1 MLKKL
6 RRKFIAIAMLS
17 VSIVLIAIVGTIN
30 VANYISTNEALDAR
44 LKLIAGNGGTFPDL
58 LERGSRGEES
68 NKTDSINA
76 ENNKKNDEETKSDTE
91 STNINTESTNTDT
104 ENTNTDTESTNT
116 NTEST
121 NTDTENTN
129 TDTENTNAGT
139 EKTNTDTEN
148 TNAGTEKTNAGA
160 ENTNTATDNT
170 NAESTN
176 TNTSSNTAD
185 ESTNKG
191 TSTRKEPP
199 SGKTDVQPPEDMKQA
214 DLKDD
219 NLKGNDLKG
228 NDLKENDLN
237 ENDFKENDLKRHGI
251 SPESQFDTR
260 YFTVTINSKGEV
272 ENIDTSKIASVS
284 SENAAEYAK
293 KLWKSGKK
301 GDGKSGFADN
311 CKYLTVDEDGS
322 TMYIFLSCQR
332 ELSTIKT
339 YILASVGISVFGLVV
354 VFVMIFFFSGR
365 ILKPVSESYEKQ
377 KRFITDAS
385 HEIKTPLTIIDANT
399 EVIEMM
405 EGENE
410 WTSNTR
416 KQIARL
422 TSLTEKLV
430 FLSRMDEEATKLEM
444 LEFSLSDA
452 ILDTAEPFKAVAQTK
467 GKKLTIDVTD
477 KILYTGDEKTIRQ
490 LISIL
495 LDNAIK
501 YSGCS
506 SVRYENGNVNKD
518 NINKTY
524 HNKTIQTQNNCVTT
538 TGDPAPEI
546 ELTMRPSGKNRII
559 TVWNTV
565 DDTANIKKGRQ
576 DMLFERFYRTDA
588 SRNSKTGGFGIGL
601 SAAYAIVKAHKGK
614 ITAESK
620 DDRSIKFTIVL

>member
-30 VANYISTNEALDAR
+30 IANYMSTNEALDAR

-58 LERGSRGEES
+58 LERGSMGEEG
-68 NKTDSINA
+68 
-76 ENNKKNDEETKSDTE
+76 
-91 STNINTESTNTDT
+91 NTT
-104 ENTNTDTESTNT
+104 
-116 NTEST
+116 
-121 NTDTENTN
+121 
-129 TDTENTNAGT
+129 
-139 EKTNTDTEN
+139 
-148 TNAGTEKTNAGA
+148 
-160 ENTNTATDNT
+160 
-170 NAESTN
+170 
-176 TNTSSNTAD
+176 D
-185 ESTNKG
+185 ESINKG
-191 TSTRKEPP
+191 TQTPKEPP
-199 SGKTDVQPPEDMKQA
+199 SGRTDVQPPEDMNQA

-219 NLKGNDLKG
+219 NLKENDLK
-228 NDLKENDLN
+228 

-339 YILASVGISVFGLVV
+339 YILASVGISVFGLLV
-354 VFVMIFFFSGR
+354 VFVMIYFFSGK

-410 WTSNTR
+410 WTSSTR

-452 ILDTAEPFKAVAQTK
+452 ILDTAEPFKAVAGTK
-467 GKKLTIDVTD
+467 GKKLTIDVID
-477 KILYTGDEKTIRQ
+477 GILYTGDEKTIRQ
-490 LISIL
+490 LVSIL
-495 LDNAIK
+495 LDNAMK

-506 SVRYENGNVNKD
+506 SASSEKG
-518 NINKTY
+518 NINKKNL
-524 HNKTIQTQNNCVTT
+524 NKTNFNKTYLNKTTQTQNNCVTA
-538 TGDPAPEI
+538 GDMEPEI

-620 DDRSIKFTIVL
+620 DGQSIKFTIVL

>member
-30 VANYISTNEALDAR
+30 IANYMSTNEALDAR
-44 LKLIAGNGGTFPDL
+44 LELIAGNGGTFPDL
-58 LERGSRGEES
+58 LEQKRMGAES
-68 NKTDSINA
+68 NKPDSI
-76 ENNKKNDEETKSDTE
+76 
-91 STNINTESTNTDT
+91 
-104 ENTNTDTESTNT
+104 
-116 NTEST
+116 
-121 NTDTENTN
+121 
-129 TDTENTNAGT
+129 
-139 EKTNTDTEN
+139 
-148 TNAGTEKTNAGA
+148 
-160 ENTNTATDNT
+160 
-170 NAESTN
+170 
-176 TNTSSNTAD
+176 
-185 ESTNKG
+185 NKG

-199 SGKTDVQPPEDMKQA
+199 SGKIDVQPPEDMNPA
-214 DLKDD
+214 DLNK
-219 NLKGNDLKG
+219 NDI
-228 NDLKENDLN
+228 NDNDLN
-237 ENDFKENDLKRHGI
+237 ENDLKRHGI

-260 YFTVTINSKGEV
+260 YFTVTINSKGDV

-301 GDGKSGFADN
+301 GDGKNGFSESF
-311 CKYLTVDEDGS
+311 KYMTVDEDGS

-332 ELSTIKT
+332 EISTIRA
-339 YILASVGISVFGLVV
+339 YILASAGISVFGLVV
-354 VFVMIFFFSGR
+354 VFIMIYFFSGK

-410 WTSNTR
+410 WTSSTR
-416 KQIARL
+416 KQVARL

-452 ILDTAEPFKAVAQTK
+452 ILDTAEPFKTVAGTK

-477 KILYTGDEKTIRQ
+477 GILYTGDEKTIRQ

-495 LDNAIK
+495 LDNAVK
-501 YSGCS
+501 YSGYS
-506 SVRYENGNVNKD
+506 GAGSEKGSIDKKN
-518 NINKTY
+518 
-524 HNKTIQTQNNCVTT
+524 HNKTNFNKANLNKTPQTQNDCVTT
-538 TGDPAPEI
+538 INPAPEI
-546 ELTMRPSGKNRII
+546 EISMKPSGRNRII

-565 DDTANIKKGRQ
+565 DETANIKKGRQ
-576 DMLFERFYRTDA
+576 DMLFERFYRTDT
-588 SRNSKTGGFGIGL
+588 SHNSKTGGFGIGL

-620 DDRSIKFTIVL
+620 DGRSIKFTIVL

>member
-30 VANYISTNEALDAR
+30 IANYISTNEALDAR

-58 LERGSRGEES
+58 LERGSMGEEG
-68 NKTDSINA
+68 
-76 ENNKKNDEETKSDTE
+76 NNTG
-91 STNINTESTNTDT
+91 T
-104 ENTNTDTESTNT
+104 ENTNT
-116 NTEST
+116 
-121 NTDTENTN
+121 
-129 TDTENTNAGT
+129 
-139 EKTNTDTEN
+139 
-148 TNAGTEKTNAGA
+148 
-160 ENTNTATDNT
+160 
-170 NAESTN
+170 
-176 TNTSSNTAD
+176 NTSGNTAD
-185 ESTNKG
+185 ESTDKG
-191 TSTRKEPP
+191 TPALKEPP
-199 SGKTDVQPPEDMKQA
+199 SGRIDVQPPEDMNQA

-219 NLKGNDLKG
+219 NL
-228 NDLKENDLN
+228 
-237 ENDFKENDLKRHGI
+237 KENDLKRHGI

-311 CKYLTVDEDGS
+311 CKYLTVDEDGA

-339 YILASVGISVFGLVV
+339 YILASVGISIFGLLV
-354 VFVMIFFFSGR
+354 VFVMIYFFSGK

-410 WTSNTR
+410 WTSSTR

-506 SVRYENGNVNKD
+506 SVSCEKA
-518 NINKTY
+518 
-524 HNKTIQTQNNCVTT
+524 IQTQNNCVTT

-620 DDRSIKFTIVL
+620 DGRSIKFTIVL

>member
-30 VANYISTNEALDAR
+30 IANYISTNEALDAR

-58 LERGSRGEES
+58 LERGSMGEEG
-68 NKTDSINA
+68 NTTD
-76 ENNKKNDEETKSDTE
+76 D
-91 STNINTESTNTDT
+91 
-104 ENTNTDTESTNT
+104 
-116 NTEST
+116 
-121 NTDTENTN
+121 
-129 TDTENTNAGT
+129 
-139 EKTNTDTEN
+139 
-148 TNAGTEKTNAGA
+148 
-160 ENTNTATDNT
+160 
-170 NAESTN
+170 
-176 TNTSSNTAD
+176 
-185 ESTNKG
+185 STNKE

-199 SGKTDVQPPEDMKQA
+199 SDRTDVQPPEDMNQA

-219 NLKGNDLKG
+219 NLKENDLK
-228 NDLKENDLN
+228 

-311 CKYLTVDEDGS
+311 CKYLTVDEDGA

-339 YILASVGISVFGLVV
+339 YILASVGISVFGLLV
-354 VFVMIFFFSGR
+354 VFVMIYFFSGK

-410 WTSNTR
+410 WTSSTR

-452 ILDTAEPFKAVAQTK
+452 ILDTAEPFKAVARTK

-506 SVRYENGNVNKD
+506 SVSCEKA
-518 NINKTY
+518 T
-524 HNKTIQTQNNCVTT
+524 QTQNNCVTT
-538 TGDPAPEI
+538 TGDSAPEI

-620 DDRSIKFTIVL
+620 DGQSIKFTIVL

>member
-30 VANYISTNEALDAR
+30 IANYMSTNEALDAR

-58 LERGSRGEES
+58 LEQKNMGVEG
-68 NKTDSINA
+68 NKTDSIN
-76 ENNKKNDEETKSDTE
+76 N
-91 STNINTESTNTDT
+91 
-104 ENTNTDTESTNT
+104 
-116 NTEST
+116 
-121 NTDTENTN
+121 
-129 TDTENTNAGT
+129 
-139 EKTNTDTEN
+139 
-148 TNAGTEKTNAGA
+148 
-160 ENTNTATDNT
+160 
-170 NAESTN
+170 
-176 TNTSSNTAD
+176 
-185 ESTNKG
+185 G

-199 SGKTDVQPPEDMKQA
+199 SGKTDVQPPEDMNQA
-214 DLKDD
+214 
-219 NLKGNDLKG
+219 
-228 NDLKENDLN
+228 DLKENDLKDN
-237 ENDFKENDLKRHGI
+237 GLKENDLKRHGI

-260 YFTVTINSKGEV
+260 YFTVTINSNGEV

-284 SENAAEYAK
+284 SENATEYAK

-354 VFVMIFFFSGR
+354 VFVMIYFFSGK

-410 WTSNTR
+410 WTNSTR
-416 KQIARL
+416 KQVARL

-452 ILDTAEPFKAVAQTK
+452 ILDTAEPFKTVARTK

-490 LISIL
+490 LVSIL
-495 LDNAIK
+495 LDNAMK

-506 SVRYENGNVNKD
+506 NACFEKS
-518 NINKTY
+518 NINKTNL
-524 HNKTIQTQNNCVTT
+524 NKTTQTQNDCVTT
-538 TGDPAPEI
+538 INPAPEI
-546 ELTMRPSGKNRII
+546 EISLKQSGKNRII

-565 DDTANIKKGRQ
+565 DETANIKKGRQ
-576 DMLFERFYRTDA
+576 DMLFERFYRTDT
-588 SRNSKTGGFGIGL
+588 SHNSKTGGFGIGL

-620 DDRSIKFTIVL
+620 DGRSIKFTIVL

>member
-30 VANYISTNEALDAR
+30 IANYISTNEALNAR

-58 LERGSRGEES
+58 LEQKNMGVES
-68 NKTDSINA
+68 NKTDSIND
-76 ENNKKNDEETKSDTE
+76 ENNKKNAE
-91 STNINTESTNTDT
+91 STNTGTESTNTDT
-104 ENTNTDTESTNT
+104 ENANTDTSG
-116 NTEST
+116 S
-121 NTDTENTN
+121 
-129 TDTENTNAGT
+129 
-139 EKTNTDTEN
+139 
-148 TNAGTEKTNAGA
+148 
-160 ENTNTATDNT
+160 
-170 NAESTN
+170 
-176 TNTSSNTAD
+176 TAD
-185 ESTNKG
+185 DSINKG
-191 TSTRKEPP
+191 TPTLKEPP
-199 SGKTDVQPPEDMKQA
+199 SGRTDVQPPEDMKQA

-219 NLKGNDLKG
+219 NLKE
-228 NDLKENDLN
+228 NDLKENDLK

-260 YFTVTINSKGEV
+260 YFTVTINSNGDV

-284 SENAAEYAK
+284 SENAAQYAK

-301 GDGKSGFADN
+301 GDGKNGFSESF
-311 CKYLTVDEDGS
+311 KYLTVGEGGS

-354 VFVMIFFFSGR
+354 VFIMIYFFSGK

-410 WTSNTR
+410 WTSSTR
-416 KQIARL
+416 KQVARL

-452 ILDTAEPFKAVAQTK
+452 ILDTAEPFKAVAGTK

-506 SVRYENGNVNKD
+506 SASFEKG
-518 NINKTY
+518 NINKKNL
-524 HNKTIQTQNNCVTT
+524 NKTNLNKTTQTQNDCVITIN
-538 TGDPAPEI
+538 PAPEI
-546 ELTMRPSGKNRII
+546 EISLKPSGKNRII

-565 DDTANIKKGRQ
+565 DETANIKKGRQ
-576 DMLFERFYRTDA
+576 DMLFERFYRTDT
-588 SRNSKTGGFGIGL
+588 SHNSKTGGFGIGL

-620 DDRSIKFTIVL
+620 EGRSIKFTIVL

>member
-30 VANYISTNEALDAR
+30 IANYMSTNEALDAR

-58 LERGSRGEES
+58 LERGSRGEEG
-68 NKTDSINA
+68 
-76 ENNKKNDEETKSDTE
+76 NNTG
-91 STNINTESTNTDT
+91 T
-104 ENTNTDTESTNT
+104 ENTNTNTSGNTANEST
-116 NTEST
+116 
-121 NTDTENTN
+121 D
-129 TDTENTNAGT
+129 
-139 EKTNTDTEN
+139 
-148 TNAGTEKTNAGA
+148 
-160 ENTNTATDNT
+160 
-170 NAESTN
+170 
-176 TNTSSNTAD
+176 
-185 ESTNKG
+185 KG
-191 TSTRKEPP
+191 TPALKEPP
-199 SGKTDVQPPEDMKQA
+199 SGKIDVQPPEDMNQA

-219 NLKGNDLKG
+219 NL
-228 NDLKENDLN
+228 
-237 ENDFKENDLKRHGI
+237 KENDLKRHGI

-260 YFTVTINSKGEV
+260 YFTVTINSKGDV

-339 YILASVGISVFGLVV
+339 YILASVGISVFGLLV
-354 VFVMIFFFSGR
+354 VFVMIYFFSGK

-410 WTSNTR
+410 WTSSTR

-452 ILDTAEPFKAVAQTK
+452 ILDTAEPFKAVARTK

-506 SVRYENGNVNKD
+506 SVSCEKA
-518 NINKTY
+518 T
-524 HNKTIQTQNNCVTT
+524 QTQNNCVTS
-538 TGDPAPEI
+538 GDMAPEI

-620 DDRSIKFTIVL
+620 DGRSIKFTIVL

>member
-30 VANYISTNEALDAR
+30 IANYMSTNEALDAR

-58 LERGSRGEES
+58 LEQKNMGVEG
-68 NKTDSINA
+68 NKTDSIN
-76 ENNKKNDEETKSDTE
+76 N
-91 STNINTESTNTDT
+91 
-104 ENTNTDTESTNT
+104 
-116 NTEST
+116 
-121 NTDTENTN
+121 
-129 TDTENTNAGT
+129 
-139 EKTNTDTEN
+139 
-148 TNAGTEKTNAGA
+148 
-160 ENTNTATDNT
+160 
-170 NAESTN
+170 
-176 TNTSSNTAD
+176 
-185 ESTNKG
+185 G

-199 SGKTDVQPPEDMKQA
+199 SGKTDVQPPEDMNQA
-214 DLKDD
+214 DLKDN
-219 NLKGNDLKG
+219 NLKDNGL
-228 NDLKENDLN
+228 
-237 ENDFKENDLKRHGI
+237 KENDLKRHGI

-260 YFTVTINSKGEV
+260 YFTVTINSNGDV

-301 GDGKSGFADN
+301 GDGKSGFAES
-311 CKYLTVDEDGS
+311 CKYLTVDDDGS

-339 YILASVGISVFGLVV
+339 YILASVGISVFGLGV
-354 VFVMIFFFSGR
+354 VFVMIYFFSGK

-410 WTSNTR
+410 WTSSTR
-416 KQIARL
+416 KQVARL

-444 LEFSLSDA
+444 LEFSLTDA
-452 ILDTAEPFKAVAQTK
+452 ILDTAEPFKTVARTK

-477 KILYTGDEKTIRQ
+477 GILYTGDEKTIRQ
-490 LISIL
+490 LVSIL
-495 LDNAIK
+495 LDNAMK

-506 SVRYENGNVNKD
+506 SASFEKS
-518 NINKTY
+518 NINKTNL
-524 HNKTIQTQNNCVTT
+524 NKTTQTQNDCVTT
-538 TGDPAPEI
+538 INQAPEI
-546 ELTMRPSGKNRII
+546 EISLKPSGKNRII

-565 DDTANIKKGRQ
+565 DETANIKKGRQ
-576 DMLFERFYRTDA
+576 DMLFERFYRTDT
-588 SRNSKTGGFGIGL
+588 SHNSKTGGFGIGL

-620 DDRSIKFTIVL
+620 DGRSIKFTIVL

>member
-30 VANYISTNEALDAR
+30 IANYISTNEALDAR

-58 LERGSRGEES
+58 LERGSRGEEG
-68 NKTDSINA
+68 
-76 ENNKKNDEETKSDTE
+76 NNTG
-91 STNINTESTNTDT
+91 T
-104 ENTNTDTESTNT
+104 ENTNTNTSGNTANEST
-116 NTEST
+116 
-121 NTDTENTN
+121 D
-129 TDTENTNAGT
+129 
-139 EKTNTDTEN
+139 
-148 TNAGTEKTNAGA
+148 
-160 ENTNTATDNT
+160 
-170 NAESTN
+170 
-176 TNTSSNTAD
+176 
-185 ESTNKG
+185 KG
-191 TSTRKEPP
+191 TPALKEPP
-199 SGKTDVQPPEDMKQA
+199 SGRTDVQPPEDMNQA

-219 NLKGNDLKG
+219 NL
-228 NDLKENDLN
+228 
-237 ENDFKENDLKRHGI
+237 KENDLKRHGI

-311 CKYLTVDEDGS
+311 CKYLTVDEDGA

-339 YILASVGISVFGLVV
+339 YILASVGISIFGLLV
-354 VFVMIFFFSGR
+354 VFVMIYFFSGK

-410 WTSNTR
+410 WTSSTR

-452 ILDTAEPFKAVAQTK
+452 ILDTAEPFKAVAGTK

-477 KILYTGDEKTIRQ
+477 GIQYTGDEKTIRQ
-490 LISIL
+490 LVSIL

-506 SVRYENGNVNKD
+506 SISCEKATQ
-518 NINKTY
+518 I
-524 HNKTIQTQNNCVTT
+524 QNNCVTT
-538 TGDPAPEI
+538 IDPTPEI
-546 ELTMRPSGKNRII
+546 ELTMRASGKNRII

-620 DDRSIKFTIVL
+620 DGQSIKFTIVL

>member
-30 VANYISTNEALDAR
+30 IANYISTNEALDAR

-58 LERGSRGEES
+58 LEQKNMGVEG
-68 NKTDSINA
+68 NKTDSIN
-76 ENNKKNDEETKSDTE
+76 
-91 STNINTESTNTDT
+91 
-104 ENTNTDTESTNT
+104 
-116 NTEST
+116 
-121 NTDTENTN
+121 
-129 TDTENTNAGT
+129 
-139 EKTNTDTEN
+139 
-148 TNAGTEKTNAGA
+148 
-160 ENTNTATDNT
+160 
-170 NAESTN
+170 
-176 TNTSSNTAD
+176 
-185 ESTNKG
+185 KG
-191 TSTRKEPP
+191 TPTLKEPP
-199 SGKTDVQPPEDMKQA
+199 SGKTDVQPPEDMNQA
-214 DLKDD
+214 
-219 NLKGNDLKG
+219 
-228 NDLKENDLN
+228 DLN
-237 ENDFKENDLKRHGI
+237 ENDIKENDLKRHGI

-260 YFTVTINSKGEV
+260 YFTVTINSKGDV

-301 GDGKSGFADN
+301 GDGKSGFAES
-311 CKYLTVDEDGS
+311 CKYLTVDDDGS

-339 YILASVGISVFGLVV
+339 YILASVGISVFGLGV
-354 VFVMIFFFSGR
+354 VFVMIYFFSGK

-399 EVIEMM
+399 EVIEMI

-410 WTSNTR
+410 WTSSTR
-416 KQIARL
+416 KQVARL

-452 ILDTAEPFKAVAQTK
+452 ILDTAEPFKTVARTK

-490 LISIL
+490 LVSIL
-495 LDNAIK
+495 LDNAMK

-506 SVRYENGNVNKD
+506 NAGFEKG
-518 NINKTY
+518 NINKNNL
-524 HNKTIQTQNNCVTT
+524 NKTIQTQNDCATT
-538 TGDPAPEI
+538 INPAPEI
-546 ELTMRPSGKNRII
+546 EISLKQSGKNRII

-565 DDTANIKKGRQ
+565 DETANIKKGRQ
-576 DMLFERFYRTDA
+576 DILFERFYRTDT
-588 SRNSKTGGFGIGL
+588 SHNSKTGGFGIGL

-620 DDRSIKFTIVL
+620 DGRSIKFTIVL

>member
-30 VANYISTNEALDAR
+30 IANYISTNEALDAR

-58 LERGSRGEES
+58 LEQKNMGVEG
-68 NKTDSINA
+68 NKTDSIN
-76 ENNKKNDEETKSDTE
+76 
-91 STNINTESTNTDT
+91 
-104 ENTNTDTESTNT
+104 
-116 NTEST
+116 
-121 NTDTENTN
+121 
-129 TDTENTNAGT
+129 
-139 EKTNTDTEN
+139 
-148 TNAGTEKTNAGA
+148 
-160 ENTNTATDNT
+160 
-170 NAESTN
+170 
-176 TNTSSNTAD
+176 
-185 ESTNKG
+185 KG
-191 TSTRKEPP
+191 TPTLKEPP
-199 SGKTDVQPPEDMKQA
+199 SGKTDVQPPEDMNQA
-214 DLKDD
+214 
-219 NLKGNDLKG
+219 
-228 NDLKENDLN
+228 DLN
-237 ENDFKENDLKRHGI
+237 ENDIKENDLKRHGI

-260 YFTVTINSKGEV
+260 YFTVTINSNGDV

-301 GDGKSGFADN
+301 GDGKSGFAES

-354 VFVMIFFFSGR
+354 VFVMIYFFSGK

-410 WTSNTR
+410 WTSSTR
-416 KQIARL
+416 KQVARL

-452 ILDTAEPFKAVAQTK
+452 ILDTAEPFKTVARTK

-477 KILYTGDEKTIRQ
+477 GILYTGDEKTIRQ
-490 LISIL
+490 LVSIL
-495 LDNAIK
+495 LDNAMK

-506 SVRYENGNVNKD
+506 NAGFEKS
-518 NINKTY
+518 NINKTNL
-524 HNKTIQTQNNCVTT
+524 NKTTQTQNDCVTT
-538 TGDPAPEI
+538 INQAPEI
-546 ELTMRPSGKNRII
+546 EISLKPSGRNRII

-565 DDTANIKKGRQ
+565 DETANIKKGRQ
-576 DMLFERFYRTDA
+576 DMLFERFYRTDT
-588 SRNSKTGGFGIGL
+588 SHNSKTGGFGIGL

-620 DDRSIKFTIVL
+620 DGRSIKFTIVL

>member
-30 VANYISTNEALDAR
+30 IANYISTNEALDAR

-58 LERGSRGEES
+58 LEQKNMGVEGNEA
-68 NKTDSINA
+68 DSIN
-76 ENNKKNDEETKSDTE
+76 N
-91 STNINTESTNTDT
+91 
-104 ENTNTDTESTNT
+104 
-116 NTEST
+116 
-121 NTDTENTN
+121 
-129 TDTENTNAGT
+129 
-139 EKTNTDTEN
+139 
-148 TNAGTEKTNAGA
+148 
-160 ENTNTATDNT
+160 
-170 NAESTN
+170 
-176 TNTSSNTAD
+176 
-185 ESTNKG
+185 G

-199 SGKTDVQPPEDMKQA
+199 SGKTDIQPPEDMKQA

-219 NLKGNDLKG
+219 NLKENDLK
-228 NDLKENDLN
+228 

-260 YFTVTINSKGEV
+260 YFTVTINSKGDV

-293 KLWKSGKK
+293 KLWKSGKR
-301 GDGKSGFADN
+301 GDGKSGFAES

-354 VFVMIFFFSGR
+354 VFAMIYFFSEK

-410 WTSNTR
+410 WTNSTR
-416 KQIARL
+416 KQVARL

-452 ILDTAEPFKAVAQTK
+452 ILDTAEPFKTVARTK

-490 LISIL
+490 LVSIL
-495 LDNAIK
+495 LDNAMK

-506 SVRYENGNVNKD
+506 SVSFEKS
-518 NINKTY
+518 NINKTNL
-524 HNKTIQTQNNCVTT
+524 NKTTQTQNDCVTT
-538 TGDPAPEI
+538 INPAPEI
-546 ELTMRPSGKNRII
+546 EISMKPSGRNRII

-565 DDTANIKKGRQ
+565 DETANIKKGRQ
-576 DMLFERFYRTDA
+576 DMLFERFYRTDT
-588 SRNSKTGGFGIGL
+588 SHNSKTGGFGIGL

-620 DDRSIKFTIVL
+620 DGRSIKFTIVL

>member
-76 ENNKKNDEETKSDTE
+76 ENNKKNDEETNRDTENVNSDTE
-91 STNINTESTNTDT
+91 S
-104 ENTNTDTESTNT
+104 
-116 NTEST
+116 
-121 NTDTENTN
+121 TN

-148 TNAGTEKTNAGA
+148 TNAGTENTNAGTENTNA
-160 ENTNTATDNT
+160 GTENTNTATDNTNT

-199 SGKTDVQPPEDMKQA
+199 SGKTDVQPPEDMRQA

-219 NLKGNDLKG
+219 NLKENDLKE

-284 SENAAEYAK
+284 SENAAGYAK

-301 GDGKSGFADN
+301 GDGKSGFAEN

-339 YILASVGISVFGLVV
+339 YILASVGISAFGLLV
-354 VFVMIFFFSGR
+354 VFVMIYFFSGK

-410 WTSNTR
+410 WTSSTR

-477 KILYTGDEKTIRQ
+477 GILYTGDEKTIRQ
-490 LISIL
+490 LVSIL

-506 SVRYENGNVNKD
+506 SVSCENGN
-518 NINKTY
+518 INKKNL
-524 HNKTIQTQNNCVTT
+524 NKTNLNETTQTQNNFVTT

-620 DDRSIKFTIVL
+620 DGQSIKFTIVL

>member
-30 VANYISTNEALDAR
+30 IANYISTNEALDAR

-58 LERGSRGEES
+58 LEQKNMGGEE
-68 NKTDSINA
+68 NKTDSIN
-76 ENNKKNDEETKSDTE
+76 N
-91 STNINTESTNTDT
+91 
-104 ENTNTDTESTNT
+104 
-116 NTEST
+116 
-121 NTDTENTN
+121 
-129 TDTENTNAGT
+129 
-139 EKTNTDTEN
+139 
-148 TNAGTEKTNAGA
+148 
-160 ENTNTATDNT
+160 
-170 NAESTN
+170 
-176 TNTSSNTAD
+176 
-185 ESTNKG
+185 G

-199 SGKTDVQPPEDMKQA
+199 SGKTDIQPPEDMKQA

-219 NLKGNDLKG
+219 NLKENDLK
-228 NDLKENDLN
+228 

-260 YFTVTINSKGEV
+260 YFTVTINSNGEV

-301 GDGKSGFADN
+301 GDGKSGFAES

-354 VFVMIFFFSGR
+354 VFIMIYFFSGK

-410 WTSNTR
+410 WTSSTR
-416 KQIARL
+416 KQVARL

-452 ILDTAEPFKAVAQTK
+452 ILDTAEPFKTVARTK
-467 GKKLTIDVTD
+467 RKKLTIDVTD
-477 KILYTGDEKTIRQ
+477 GILYTGDEKTIRQ
-490 LISIL
+490 LVSIL
-495 LDNAIK
+495 LDNAMK

-506 SVRYENGNVNKD
+506 SVSFEKG
-518 NINKTY
+518 NINKKNL
-524 HNKTIQTQNNCVTT
+524 NKTTQTQNDCVTT
-538 TGDPAPEI
+538 INPAPEI
-546 ELTMRPSGKNRII
+546 EISLKQSGKNRII

-565 DDTANIKKGRQ
+565 DETANIKKGRQ
-576 DMLFERFYRTDA
+576 DMLFERFYRTDT
-588 SRNSKTGGFGIGL
+588 SHNSKTGGFGIGL

-620 DDRSIKFTIVL
+620 DGRSIKFTIVL

>member
-30 VANYISTNEALDAR
+30 IANYMSTNEALDAR

-58 LERGSRGEES
+58 LEQKNMGVEG
-68 NKTDSINA
+68 NKTDSIN
-76 ENNKKNDEETKSDTE
+76 N
-91 STNINTESTNTDT
+91 
-104 ENTNTDTESTNT
+104 
-116 NTEST
+116 
-121 NTDTENTN
+121 
-129 TDTENTNAGT
+129 
-139 EKTNTDTEN
+139 
-148 TNAGTEKTNAGA
+148 
-160 ENTNTATDNT
+160 
-170 NAESTN
+170 
-176 TNTSSNTAD
+176 
-185 ESTNKG
+185 G

-199 SGKTDVQPPEDMKQA
+199 SGKTDVQPPEDMNQA
-214 DLKDD
+214 
-219 NLKGNDLKG
+219 
-228 NDLKENDLN
+228 DLN
-237 ENDFKENDLKRHGI
+237 ENDIKENDLKRHGI

-260 YFTVTINSKGEV
+260 YFTVTINSNGEV

-301 GDGKSGFADN
+301 GDGKSGFAES

-354 VFVMIFFFSGR
+354 VFVMIYFFSGK

-410 WTSNTR
+410 WTSSTR
-416 KQIARL
+416 KQVARL

-444 LEFSLSDA
+444 LEFSLTDA
-452 ILDTAEPFKAVAQTK
+452 ILDTAEPFKTVARTK
-467 GKKLTIDVTD
+467 GKKLKIDVTD

-506 SVRYENGNVNKD
+506 SASFEKS
-518 NINKTY
+518 NINKTNL
-524 HNKTIQTQNNCVTT
+524 NKTTQTQNDCVTT
-538 TGDPAPEI
+538 INQAPEI
-546 ELTMRPSGKNRII
+546 EISLKPSGKNRII

-576 DMLFERFYRTDA
+576 DMLFERFYRTDT
-588 SRNSKTGGFGIGL
+588 SHNSKTGGFGIGL

-620 DDRSIKFTIVL
+620 DGRSIKFTIVL

>member
-30 VANYISTNEALDAR
+30 IANYISTNEALDAR

-58 LERGSRGEES
+58 LEQKNMGVES
-68 NKTDSINA
+68 
-76 ENNKKNDEETKSDTE
+76 NKKNDENTNTGTE
-91 STNINTESTNTDT
+91 SANTDT
-104 ENTNTDTESTNT
+104 FD
-116 NTEST
+116 
-121 NTDTENTN
+121 
-129 TDTENTNAGT
+129 
-139 EKTNTDTEN
+139 
-148 TNAGTEKTNAGA
+148 
-160 ENTNTATDNT
+160 
-170 NAESTN
+170 
-176 TNTSSNTAD
+176 NTAD
-185 ESTNKG
+185 ESTNKRIP
-191 TSTRKEPP
+191 TLKEPP
-199 SGKTDVQPPEDMKQA
+199 SGRTDVQPPEDMNQA
-214 DLKDD
+214 
-219 NLKGNDLKG
+219 
-228 NDLKENDLN
+228 DLN
-237 ENDFKENDLKRHGI
+237 ENDINENDLKRHGI

-260 YFTVTINSKGEV
+260 YFTVTINSKGDV

-284 SENAAEYAK
+284 SENAAQYAK

-301 GDGKSGFADN
+301 GDGKNGFSDSF
-311 CKYLTVDEDGS
+311 KYLTVGEGGS

-332 ELSTIKT
+332 ELSTIRT
-339 YILASVGISVFGLVV
+339 YVLASVGISVFGLAV
-354 VFVMIFFFSGR
+354 VFVMIYFFSGK

-410 WTSNTR
+410 WTSSTR
-416 KQIARL
+416 KQVARL

-452 ILDTAEPFKAVAQTK
+452 ILDTAEPFKAVAGTK

-506 SVRYENGNVNKD
+506 SASREKG
-518 NINKTY
+518 NINKKNL
-524 HNKTIQTQNNCVTT
+524 NKTNFNKTYLNKTTQTQNDCVTT
-538 TGDPAPEI
+538 INPAPEI
-546 ELTMRPSGKNRII
+546 EISLKSSGKNRII

-565 DDTANIKKGRQ
+565 DETANIKKGRQ

-588 SRNSKTGGFGIGL
+588 SHNSKTGGFGIGL

-614 ITAESK
+614 IIAESK
-620 DDRSIKFTIVL
+620 DGRSIKFTIVL

>member
-30 VANYISTNEALDAR
+30 IANYMSTNEALDAR
-44 LKLIAGNGGTFPDL
+44 LKLIARNGGTFPDL
-58 LERGSRGEES
+58 LEPRSMGDEG
-68 NKTDSINA
+68 NKNDSIDV
-76 ENNKKNDEETKSDTE
+76 ESNKKNDDE
-91 STNINTESTNTDT
+91 TNTDT
-104 ENTNTDTESTNT
+104 ENANT
-116 NTEST
+116 NIENA
-121 NTDTENTN
+121 NT
-129 TDTENTNAGT
+129 G
-139 EKTNTDTEN
+139 
-148 TNAGTEKTNAGA
+148 
-160 ENTNTATDNT
+160 
-170 NAESTN
+170 AESTD
-176 TNTSSNTAD
+176 TSGSTAD
-185 ESTNKG
+185 DSINKG
-191 TSTRKEPP
+191 TPTLKEPP
-199 SGKTDVQPPEDMKQA
+199 SGRTDVQPPEDMKQA

-219 NLKGNDLKG
+219 NLKE
-228 NDLKENDLN
+228 NDLKENDLK

-272 ENIDTSKIASVS
+272 ENIDTSKIASIS

-301 GDGKSGFADN
+301 GDGKSGFAES

-332 ELSTIKT
+332 ELLTIRA

-354 VFVMIFFFSGR
+354 VFIMIYFFSGK

-410 WTSNTR
+410 WTSSTR
-416 KQIARL
+416 KQVARL

-430 FLSRMDEEATKLEM
+430 FLSRMDEQATKLEM
-444 LEFSLSDA
+444 LEFSLTDA
-452 ILDTAEPFKAVAQTK
+452 ILDTAEPFKTVARTK

-477 KILYTGDEKTIRQ
+477 GILYTGDEKTIRQ
-490 LISIL
+490 LVSIL
-495 LDNAIK
+495 LDNAMK

-506 SVRYENGNVNKD
+506 SAGFEKG
-518 NINKTY
+518 NINKTNL
-524 HNKTIQTQNNCVTT
+524 NKTKLNKTNSNKTTQMQNDCVTT
-538 TGDPAPEI
+538 IDPAPEI
-546 ELTMRPSGKNRII
+546 ELTMRPSGKTRII

-565 DDTANIKKGRQ
+565 DETANIKKGRQ
-576 DMLFERFYRTDA
+576 DMLFERFYRTDT
-588 SRNSKTGGFGIGL
+588 SHNSKTGGFGIGL

-620 DDRSIKFTIVL
+620 DGRSIKFTIVL

>member
-30 VANYISTNEALDAR
+30 IANYMSTNKALDAR

-58 LERGSRGEES
+58 LERGSMGDEG
-68 NKTDSINA
+68 NKNDSIDV
-76 ENNKKNDEETKSDTE
+76 ESNKKNDDE
-91 STNINTESTNTDT
+91 TNTDT
-104 ENTNTDTESTNT
+104 ENTNT
-116 NTEST
+116 
-121 NTDTENTN
+121 
-129 TDTENTNAGT
+129 G
-139 EKTNTDTEN
+139 
-148 TNAGTEKTNAGA
+148 
-160 ENTNTATDNT
+160 
-170 NAESTN
+170 AESTD
-176 TNTSSNTAD
+176 TSGSTAD
-185 ESTNKG
+185 DSINKG
-191 TSTRKEPP
+191 TPTLKEPP
-199 SGKTDVQPPEDMKQA
+199 SGRTDVQPPEDMKQA

-219 NLKGNDLKG
+219 NLKE
-228 NDLKENDLN
+228 NDLKENDL
-237 ENDFKENDLKRHGI
+237 KENDLKRHGI

-293 KLWKSGKK
+293 KLWKSEKK

-311 CKYLTVDEDGS
+311 CKYLIVDEAGS

-332 ELSTIKT
+332 ELSTIRA

-354 VFVMIFFFSGR
+354 VFIMIYFFSGK

-385 HEIKTPLTIIDANT
+385 HEIKTPLTIIEANT

-405 EGENE
+405 EGKNE
-410 WTSNTR
+410 WTSSTR
-416 KQIARL
+416 KQVARL

-452 ILDTAEPFKAVAQTK
+452 ILDTAEPFKAVAGTK

-490 LISIL
+490 LVSIL
-495 LDNAIK
+495 LDNAMK

-506 SVRYENGNVNKD
+506 SVSFENGN
-518 NINKTY
+518 INKKNL
-524 HNKTIQTQNNCVTT
+524 NKTNLNKTTQTQNDCVTT
-538 TGDPAPEI
+538 INPAPEI
-546 ELTMRPSGKNRII
+546 EISLKPSGRNRII

-565 DDTANIKKGRQ
+565 DETANIKKGRQ
-576 DMLFERFYRTDA
+576 DILFERFYRTDT
-588 SRNSKTGGFGIGL
+588 SHNSKTGGFGIGL

-620 DDRSIKFTIVL
+620 DGRSIKFTIVL

>member
-1 MLKKL
+1 MVKG
-6 RRKFIAIAMLS
+6 S
-17 VSIVLIAIVGTIN
+17 
-30 VANYISTNEALDAR
+30 DCQR
-44 LKLIAGNGGTFPDL
+44 L
-58 LERGSRGEES
+58 E
-68 NKTDSINA
+68 
-76 ENNKKNDEETKSDTE
+76 
-91 STNINTESTNTDT
+91 
-104 ENTNTDTESTNT
+104 
-116 NTEST
+116 
-121 NTDTENTN
+121 
-129 TDTENTNAGT
+129 
-139 EKTNTDTEN
+139 
-148 TNAGTEKTNAGA
+148 
-160 ENTNTATDNT
+160 
-170 NAESTN
+170 
-176 TNTSSNTAD
+176 
-185 ESTNKG
+185 
-191 TSTRKEPP
+191 
-199 SGKTDVQPPEDMKQA
+199 
-214 DLKDD
+214 
-219 NLKGNDLKG
+219 
-228 NDLKENDLN
+228 
-237 ENDFKENDLKRHGI
+237 
-251 SPESQFDTR
+251 
-260 YFTVTINSKGEV
+260 
-272 ENIDTSKIASVS
+272 
-284 SENAAEYAK
+284 
-293 KLWKSGKK
+293 K

-311 CKYLTVDEDGS
+311 YKYLTVDEDGS

-339 YILASVGISVFGLVV
+339 YILASVGISVFGLLV
-354 VFVMIFFFSGR
+354 VFVMIYFFSGK

-410 WTSNTR
+410 WTSSTR
-416 KQIARL
+416 KQVARL

-452 ILDTAEPFKAVAQTK
+452 ILDTAEPFKAVAGTK

-477 KILYTGDEKTIRQ
+477 GIQYTGDEKTIRQ
-490 LISIL
+490 LVSIL

-506 SVRYENGNVNKD
+506 SISCEKATQ
-518 NINKTY
+518 I
-524 HNKTIQTQNNCVTT
+524 QNNCVTT
-538 TGDPAPEI
+538 IDPTPEI
-546 ELTMRPSGKNRII
+546 ELTMRASGKNRII

-620 DDRSIKFTIVL
+620 DGQSIKFTIVL

>member
-91 STNINTESTNTDT
+91 STNINTESTNTG
-104 ENTNTDTESTNT
+104 TESTNT
-116 NTEST
+116 S
-121 NTDTENTN
+121 
-129 TDTENTNAGT
+129 G
-139 EKTNTDTEN
+139 
-148 TNAGTEKTNAGA
+148 
-160 ENTNTATDNT
+160 
-170 NAESTN
+170 
-176 TNTSSNTAD
+176 NTAD

-219 NLKGNDLKG
+219 NLK
-228 NDLKENDLN
+228 ENDLN
-237 ENDFKENDLKRHGI
+237 ENDLKENDLKRHGI

-284 SENAAEYAK
+284 SENAAGYAK
-293 KLWKSGKK
+293 KLWESGKK
-301 GDGKSGFADN
+301 GDGKSGFAES

-410 WTSNTR
+410 WTSSTR

-452 ILDTAEPFKAVAQTK
+452 ILDTAEPFKAVARTK
-467 GKKLTIDVTD
+467 GKKLTIDVID
-477 KILYTGDEKTIRQ
+477 GILYTGDEKTIRQ
-490 LISIL
+490 LVSIL

-506 SVRYENGNVNKD
+506 SVSCENGN
-518 NINKTY
+518 INKKNL
-524 HNKTIQTQNNCVTT
+524 NKTNLNETTQTQNNCVTT
-538 TGDPAPEI
+538 IDPTPEI
-546 ELTMRPSGKNRII
+546 ELTMRASGKNRII

-565 DDTANIKKGRQ
+565 DETANIKKGRQ

-620 DDRSIKFTIVL
+620 DGRSIKFTIVL

>member
-6 RRKFIAIAMLS
+6 RRKFIAIAMFS

-30 VANYISTNEALDAR
+30 IANYISTNEALDAR

-58 LERGSRGEES
+58 LEQKNMGGEG
-68 NKTDSINA
+68 NKTDSTDG
-76 ENNKKNDEETKSDTE
+76 ENNKKNDEKTNTGTE
-91 STNINTESTNTDT
+91 NINSNTKNTSTDIENENSDTESTNTDT
-104 ENTNTDTESTNT
+104 F
-116 NTEST
+116 
-121 NTDTENTN
+121 
-129 TDTENTNAGT
+129 G
-139 EKTNTDTEN
+139 
-148 TNAGTEKTNAGA
+148 
-160 ENTNTATDNT
+160 
-170 NAESTN
+170 
-176 TNTSSNTAD
+176 NTAD
-185 ESTNKG
+185 ERTNKG
-191 TSTRKEPP
+191 TPTLKEPP
-199 SGKTDVQPPEDMKQA
+199 SGRTDVQPPEDMNQA

-219 NLKGNDLKG
+219 NLKE
-228 NDLKENDLN
+228 NDLKENDLK

-354 VFVMIFFFSGR
+354 VFIMIYFFSGK

-410 WTSNTR
+410 WTSSTR

-452 ILDTAEPFKAVAQTK
+452 ILDTAEPFKAVAGTK

-495 LDNAIK
+495 LDNAMK

-506 SVRYENGNVNKD
+506 SASREKG
-518 NINKTY
+518 NINKKNLNKTNL
-524 HNKTIQTQNNCVTT
+524 NKTIQTQNNCVTT
-538 TGDPAPEI
+538 IDPAPEI

-565 DDTANIKKGRQ
+565 DETANIKKGRQ
-576 DMLFERFYRTDA
+576 DILFERFYRTDT
-588 SRNSKTGGFGIGL
+588 SHNSKTGGFGIGL

-620 DDRSIKFTIVL
+620 DGRSIKFTIVL

>member
-30 VANYISTNEALDAR
+30 IANYMSTNEALDAR

-58 LERGSRGEES
+58 LEQKNMGVEG
-68 NKTDSINA
+68 NKTDSIN
-76 ENNKKNDEETKSDTE
+76 N
-91 STNINTESTNTDT
+91 
-104 ENTNTDTESTNT
+104 
-116 NTEST
+116 
-121 NTDTENTN
+121 
-129 TDTENTNAGT
+129 
-139 EKTNTDTEN
+139 
-148 TNAGTEKTNAGA
+148 
-160 ENTNTATDNT
+160 
-170 NAESTN
+170 
-176 TNTSSNTAD
+176 
-185 ESTNKG
+185 G

-199 SGKTDVQPPEDMKQA
+199 SGKTDVQPPEDMNQA
-214 DLKDD
+214 DLKDN
-219 NLKGNDLKG
+219 NLKDNGL
-228 NDLKENDLN
+228 
-237 ENDFKENDLKRHGI
+237 KENDLKRHGI

-260 YFTVTINSKGEV
+260 YFTVTINSNGEV

-301 GDGKSGFADN
+301 GDGKSGFAES

-339 YILASVGISVFGLVV
+339 YILASVGISVFGLAV
-354 VFVMIFFFSGR
+354 VFVMIYFFSGK

-410 WTSNTR
+410 WTSSTR
-416 KQIARL
+416 KQVARL

-452 ILDTAEPFKAVAQTK
+452 ILDTAEPFKTVARTK

-506 SVRYENGNVNKD
+506 SASFEKS
-518 NINKTY
+518 NINKTNL
-524 HNKTIQTQNNCVTT
+524 NKTTQTQNDCVTT
-538 TGDPAPEI
+538 INQAPEI
-546 ELTMRPSGKNRII
+546 EISLKPSGKNRII

-576 DMLFERFYRTDA
+576 DMLFERFYRTDT
-588 SRNSKTGGFGIGL
+588 SHNSKTGGFGIGL

-620 DDRSIKFTIVL
+620 DGRSIKFTIVL

>member
-30 VANYISTNEALDAR
+30 IANYMSTNEALDAR

-58 LERGSRGEES
+58 LERGSRGEEG
-68 NKTDSINA
+68 NKTDSIDG
-76 ENNKKNDEETKSDTE
+76 ENNKKNDEETNS
-91 STNINTESTNTDT
+91 
-104 ENTNTDTESTNT
+104 
-116 NTEST
+116 
-121 NTDTENTN
+121 
-129 TDTENTNAGT
+129 
-139 EKTNTDTEN
+139 DTEN
-148 TNAGTEKTNAGA
+148 TNAGTEKTNANT
-160 ENTNTATDNT
+160 ENTNSDTDNT
-170 NAESTN
+170 NANEENTN
-176 TNTSSNTAD
+176 TNTSGNTAD

-199 SGKTDVQPPEDMKQA
+199 SGRTDVQPPEDMNQA

-219 NLKGNDLKG
+219 NL
-228 NDLKENDLN
+228 
-237 ENDFKENDLKRHGI
+237 KENDLKRHGI

-339 YILASVGISVFGLVV
+339 YILASVGISVFGLLV
-354 VFVMIFFFSGR
+354 VFVMIYFFSGK
-365 ILKPVSESYEKQ
+365 ILKPVLESYEKQ

-399 EVIEMM
+399 EVLEMM

-410 WTSNTR
+410 WTSSTR

-452 ILDTAEPFKAVAQTK
+452 ILDTAEPFKAVARTK

-490 LISIL
+490 LVSIL

-506 SVRYENGNVNKD
+506 SVSCENGNVNKD

-524 HNKTIQTQNNCVTT
+524 LNKTTQTQNNCVTA
-538 TGDPAPEI
+538 GDMAPEI

-620 DDRSIKFTIVL
+620 DGQSIKFTIVL

>member
-30 VANYISTNEALDAR
+30 IANYMSTNEALDAR

-58 LERGSRGEES
+58 LEPGSMGDEG
-68 NKTDSINA
+68 NKNDSIDV
-76 ENNKKNDEETKSDTE
+76 ESNKKNDDE
-91 STNINTESTNTDT
+91 TNTDT
-104 ENTNTDTESTNT
+104 ENTNTNIENANT
-116 NTEST
+116 
-121 NTDTENTN
+121 
-129 TDTENTNAGT
+129 G
-139 EKTNTDTEN
+139 
-148 TNAGTEKTNAGA
+148 
-160 ENTNTATDNT
+160 
-170 NAESTN
+170 AESTD
-176 TNTSSNTAD
+176 TSGSTAD
-185 ESTNKG
+185 DSINKG
-191 TSTRKEPP
+191 NSTLKEPP
-199 SGKTDVQPPEDMKQA
+199 SGRTDVQPPEDMKQA

-219 NLKGNDLKG
+219 NLK
-228 NDLKENDLN
+228 ENDL
-237 ENDFKENDLKRHGI
+237 KENDLKRHGI

-301 GDGKSGFADN
+301 GDGKSGFAES

-332 ELSTIKT
+332 EISTIRA
-339 YILASVGISVFGLVV
+339 YILASAGISVFGLVV
-354 VFVMIFFFSGR
+354 VFIMIYFFSGK

-410 WTSNTR
+410 WTSSTR
-416 KQIARL
+416 KQVARL
-422 TSLTEKLV
+422 TSFTEKLV

-452 ILDTAEPFKAVAQTK
+452 ILDTAEPFKTVARTK

-506 SVRYENGNVNKD
+506 SASREKG
-518 NINKTY
+518 NINKK
-524 HNKTIQTQNNCVTT
+524 NLDKTTQMQNDYVTT
-538 TGDPAPEI
+538 IDPAPEI
-546 ELTMRPSGKNRII
+546 ELTMRPSGKTRII

-565 DDTANIKKGRQ
+565 DETANIKKGRQ
-576 DMLFERFYRTDA
+576 DMLFERFYRTDT
-588 SRNSKTGGFGIGL
+588 SHNSKTGGFGIGL

-620 DDRSIKFTIVL
+620 DGRSIKFTIVL

>member
-30 VANYISTNEALDAR
+30 IANYMSTNEALDAR

-58 LERGSRGEES
+58 LERGSRGEEG
-68 NKTDSINA
+68 NKTDESIN
-76 ENNKKNDEETKSDTE
+76 KETPTP
-91 STNINTESTNTDT
+91 
-104 ENTNTDTESTNT
+104 
-116 NTEST
+116 
-121 NTDTENTN
+121 
-129 TDTENTNAGT
+129 
-139 EKTNTDTEN
+139 
-148 TNAGTEKTNAGA
+148 
-160 ENTNTATDNT
+160 
-170 NAESTN
+170 
-176 TNTSSNTAD
+176 
-185 ESTNKG
+185 
-191 TSTRKEPP
+191 KEPP
-199 SGKTDVQPPEDMKQA
+199 SGRTDVQPPEDMNQA

-219 NLKGNDLKG
+219 NL
-228 NDLKENDLN
+228 
-237 ENDFKENDLKRHGI
+237 KENDLKRHGI

-284 SENAAEYAK
+284 SENAAGYAK

-311 CKYLTVDEDGS
+311 CKYLTVDEDGA

-339 YILASVGISVFGLVV
+339 YILASVGISVFGLLV
-354 VFVMIFFFSGR
+354 VFVMIYFFSGK

-410 WTSNTR
+410 WTSSTR

-444 LEFSLSDA
+444 FEFSLSDA

-506 SVRYENGNVNKD
+506 SVSCENGN
-518 NINKTY
+518 INKKNL
-524 HNKTIQTQNNCVTT
+524 NKTNLNETTQTQNNFVTT

-620 DDRSIKFTIVL
+620 DGRSIKFTIVL

>member
-30 VANYISTNEALDAR
+30 IANYMSTNEALDAR

-58 LERGSRGEES
+58 LERGSRGEEG
-68 NKTDSINA
+68 NKADSIDG
-76 ENNKKNDEETKSDTE
+76 ENNKKNDEETNS
-91 STNINTESTNTDT
+91 
-104 ENTNTDTESTNT
+104 
-116 NTEST
+116 
-121 NTDTENTN
+121 
-129 TDTENTNAGT
+129 
-139 EKTNTDTEN
+139 DTEN
-148 TNAGTEKTNAGA
+148 TNAGTEKTNANT
-160 ENTNTATDNT
+160 ENTNSDTDNT
-170 NAESTN
+170 NANEENTN
-176 TNTSSNTAD
+176 TNTSGNTAD

-199 SGKTDVQPPEDMKQA
+199 SGRTDVQPPEDMNQA

-219 NLKGNDLKG
+219 NL
-228 NDLKENDLN
+228 
-237 ENDFKENDLKRHGI
+237 KENDLKRHGI

-339 YILASVGISVFGLVV
+339 YILASVGISVFGLLV
-354 VFVMIFFFSGR
+354 VFVMIYFFSGK

-410 WTSNTR
+410 WTSSTR

-444 LEFSLSDA
+444 FEFSLSDA

-506 SVRYENGNVNKD
+506 SVSCENGN
-518 NINKTY
+518 INKKNL
-524 HNKTIQTQNNCVTT
+524 NKTNLNETTQTQNNFVTT

-620 DDRSIKFTIVL
+620 DGRSIKFTIVL

>member
-30 VANYISTNEALDAR
+30 IANYISTNEALDAR

-58 LERGSRGEES
+58 LEQKNMGLEC
-68 NKTDSINA
+68 
-76 ENNKKNDEETKSDTE
+76 NKKNDENTNTGTE
-91 STNINTESTNTDT
+91 CANTDT
-104 ENTNTDTESTNT
+104 YD
-116 NTEST
+116 
-121 NTDTENTN
+121 
-129 TDTENTNAGT
+129 
-139 EKTNTDTEN
+139 
-148 TNAGTEKTNAGA
+148 
-160 ENTNTATDNT
+160 
-170 NAESTN
+170 
-176 TNTSSNTAD
+176 NTAD
-185 ESTNKG
+185 ESTNKRIP
-191 TSTRKEPP
+191 TLKEPP
-199 SGKTDVQPPEDMKQA
+199 SGRTDVQPPEDMNQA
-214 DLKDD
+214 
-219 NLKGNDLKG
+219 
-228 NDLKENDLN
+228 DLN
-237 ENDFKENDLKRHGI
+237 ENDINENDLKRHGI

-260 YFTVTINSKGEV
+260 YFTVTINSKGDV

-284 SENAAEYAK
+284 SENAAQYAK

-301 GDGKSGFADN
+301 GDGKNGFSESF
-311 CKYLTVDEDGS
+311 KYLTVGEGGS
-322 TMYIFLSCQR
+322 IMYIFLSCQR
-332 ELSTIKT
+332 ELSTIRT
-339 YILASVGISVFGLVV
+339 YVLASVGISVFGLAV
-354 VFVMIFFFSGR
+354 VFVMIYFFSGK

-410 WTSNTR
+410 WTSSTR
-416 KQIARL
+416 KQVARL

-452 ILDTAEPFKAVAQTK
+452 ILDTAEPFKAVAGTK

-506 SVRYENGNVNKD
+506 SASREKG
-518 NINKTY
+518 NINKKNL
-524 HNKTIQTQNNCVTT
+524 NKTNFNKTYLNKTTQTQNDCVTT
-538 TGDPAPEI
+538 INPAPEI
-546 ELTMRPSGKNRII
+546 EISLKSSGKNRII

-565 DDTANIKKGRQ
+565 DETANIKKGRQ

-588 SRNSKTGGFGIGL
+588 SHNSKTGGFGIGL

-614 ITAESK
+614 IIAESK
-620 DDRSIKFTIVL
+620 DGRSIKFTIVL